1 MKSILLIG
9 VNHLGTMLAEQMQEL
24 GHEVMAVDREEERI
38 NEIESVVT
46 DAQIGDSANK
56 EFLKSLGV
64 NNYDICFVTIADDF
78 ESSLIT
84 TVLLRELGAKL
95 IVARANRDIQEML
108 LLRNGADEVIRPE
121 RQAAEWAANRF
132 GRE

>member
-9 VNHLGTMLAEQMQEL
+9 INHLGTLLAEQMQEL

-46 DAQIGDSANK
+46 DAQIGDSTNK

-64 NNYDICFVTIADDF
+64 NNDDICFVTIADDF

-84 TVLLRELGAKL
+84 TVLLRELGAKI

>member
-9 VNHLGTMLAEQMQEL
+9 VNHLGTMLAEQMQEM

-78 ESSLIT
+78 ESSLMT

>member
-9 VNHLGTMLAEQMQEL
+9 INHLGTLLAEQMQEL

-46 DAQIGDSANK
+46 DAQIGDSTNK

-84 TVLLRELGAKL
+84 TVLLRELGAKI

>member
-9 VNHLGTMLAEQMQEL
+9 VNHLGTMLAEQMQEM

>member
-9 VNHLGTMLAEQMQEL
+9 VNHLGTMLAEQMQEM

-108 LLRNGADEVIRPE
+108 LLHNGADEVIRPG

>member
-9 VNHLGTMLAEQMQEL
+9 INHLGTLLAEQMQEL

-46 DAQIGDSANK
+46 DAQIGDSTNK

-84 TVLLRELGAKL
+84 TVLLRELGAKK